1 MPKTGFIYC
10 HNLEMENIKENN
22 MELRKFV
29 ADEGKVWKHKP
40 TGVILS
46 NELYLGIND
55 SIDNYEQVEVEQN
68 DEPVENV

>member
-1 MPKTGFIYC
+1 
-10 HNLEMENIKENN
+10 

-55 SIDNYEQVEVEQN
+55 FIGNYEQVEVEQN

>member
-1 MPKTGFIYC
+1 
-10 HNLEMENIKENN
+10 

-40 TGVILS
+40 TGFILS

-55 SIDNYEQVEVEQN
+55 FIGNYEQVEVEQN

>member
-1 MPKTGFIYC
+1 MA
-10 HNLEMENIKENN
+10 
-22 MELRKFV
+22 LRKFV

-55 SIDNYEQVEVEQN
+55 TIDNYEQV
-68 DEPVENV
+68 DEPKEVIDDEQRTN